1 MGGSGCSWNYGW
13 RAWDLTVLV
22 LGPLQVPIWGY
33 ISVWTLLLAYLI
45 MTRVYSSFR
54 ALQSR
59 DVCATQ
65 SLSTS
70 GRLLQRLNESPIY
83 ST

>member
-1 MGGSGCSWNYGW
+1 M
-13 RAWDLTVLV
+13 LV
-22 LGPLQVPIWGY
+22 LGPLQVPIWAY

-59 DVCATQ
+59 DVCAVYSVIINQ
-65 SLSTS
+65 WASAST
-70 GRLLQRLNESPIY
+70 LE
-83 ST
+83 